1 MCDSIQSHHMAT
13 TAPKRSKLTEKG
25 QQLLQITDYSPGGVQ
40 NLAETFRRLYFR
52 LYSNSSASRAE
63 RIFENLATILL
74 LKFCL
79 DKQGDETEL
88 KEFMAGKR
96 TADSMLKEF
105 LPIHLPKVTSLTFIL
120 SISDESVREAM
131 IELAPLNLSVA
142 PAHVLGEAFQ
152 ALIGPRLRGDK
163 GQFFT
168 PKSLV
173 KAMVRIIAPKPDES
187 VFDPACGTGGFLG
200 EAHVFQC
207 ESSSDSHNV
216 TGRLVGIEKDQDL
229 ARLATALLHV
239 GTGGR
244 SELLNANSL
253 SPSEVTEAGLSKD
266 VQFDVILT
274 NPPFGSRIPVEDKTI
289 LRNFDLAHAWVSQEE
304 NVWSMTS
311 AVLSGQDPQILFIE
325 RCVKALKPGG
335 RMGIVLPEGVFGNR
349 QQGYVWSWLRQHGT
363 IKTLLD
369 CPRTTFQPSTDTK
382 TNVLFFE
389 KYPTDLKSVKNCNS
403 KVSIG
408 VAMRCGHDRRGRTH
422 KPDGSPHEDD
432 FENLAAS
439 FGRNGSRNASWKKVD
454 VGDST
459 YLVPRYYV
467 RDHEFTEQ
475 ESEIIKGARM
485 ASIAQLIEEG
495 LLTVRKGHEV
505 GSHAYGSG
513 DVPFVRTS
521 DLNNY
526 ELSTDPTNAIS
537 DDIYE
542 EYRRQQCLKPGD
554 ILMVV
559 DGRYRIGATA
569 ILSENNFRCVVQSH
583 FRILSTQKE
592 EELSSFELL
601 YALNLPSVR
610 IRIRDLVFVQSTLGT
625 LGRRLFELE
634 IPVLHGDGPWRDR
647 VESFSSILTKRD
659 ALLVQIKAMAGPE
672 VEL

>member
-1 MCDSIQSHHMAT
+1 MSAMK
-13 TAPKRSKLTEKG
+13 PKRKKTNEKG

-40 NLAETFRRLYFR
+40 NLAETFRRLYYR

-79 DKQGDETEL
+79 DKQDDESEL
-88 KEFMAGKR
+88 KEFLSGKR

-105 LPIHLPKVTSLTFIL
+105 LPKHLPKVTAFTFAL

-131 IELAPLNLSVA
+131 IELAPLDLSVA

-173 KAMVRIIAPKPDES
+173 KAMVRILAPKAEES

-200 EAHVFQC
+200 EVHVFQC
-207 ESSSDSHNV
+207 ESCGDSDLA

-239 GTGGR
+239 GTRGR

-253 SPSEVTEAGLSKD
+253 NPDEVAATGLSND
-266 VQFDVILT
+266 FQFDVILT

-289 LRNFDLAHAWVSQEE
+289 LRNFDLAHAWVNNGVDE
-304 NVWSMTS
+304 WSMTS
-311 AVLSGQDPQILFIE
+311 SVLSGQDPQILFIE

-349 QQGYVWSWLRQHGT
+349 QQGYVWTWLRKHGA

-389 KYPTDLKSVKNCNS
+389 KWPEKRAGGKVGTSNISV
-403 KVSIG
+403 G
-408 VAMRCGHDRRGRTH
+408 VALRCGHDRRGRTH

-432 FENLAAS
+432 FEKLAEA
-439 FGRNGSRNASWKKVD
+439 FGKKSQRNALWKKVN
-454 VGDST
+454 VGDSN

-475 ESEIIKGARM
+475 ENEIICGARM
-485 ASIAQLIEEG
+485 ATIAQLIEEG

-513 DVPFVRTS
+513 DIPFVRTS
-521 DLNNY
+521 DLNNH
-526 ELSTDPTNAIS
+526 EISTDPTNAIS
-537 DDIYE
+537 DEVYE

-583 FRILSTQKE
+583 FRIISTQKE
-592 EELSSFELL
+592 DLLTPFELL

-625 LGRRLFELE
+625 LGRRLYELE
-634 IPVLHGDGPWRDR
+634 IPVLQGEGPWRER
-647 VESFSSILTKRD
+647 VDSFKQVLTKRD
-659 ALLVQIKAMAGPE
+659 ALLVQIKAMAASD

>member
-1 MCDSIQSHHMAT
+1 MKA
-13 TAPKRSKLTEKG
+13 AKKRSKATEEG
-25 QQLLQITDYSPGGVQ
+25 QQLLRITDYSPGGVQ
-40 NLAETFRRLYFR
+40 NLAETFRRLYYR

-79 DKQGDETEL
+79 DKDNIETEL
-88 KEFMAGKR
+88 REFLAGKR

-105 LPIHLPKVTSLTFIL
+105 LPKHLPKLTSLTFTL

-131 IELAPLNLSVA
+131 TELAPLNLSVA

-173 KAMVRIIAPKPDES
+173 RAMVRIIAPKPHES

-200 EAHVFQC
+200 EAHAFQC
-207 ESSSDSHNV
+207 ESSDDPTMV
-216 TGRLVGIEKDQDL
+216 TGRLLGIEKDQDL

-253 SPSEVTEAGLSKD
+253 SPFEVAEAGLSKD
-266 VQFDVILT
+266 VKFDVILT
-274 NPPFGSRIPVEDKTI
+274 NPPFGSRIPVEDKAI
-289 LRNFDLAHAWVSQEE
+289 LRNFDLAHAWVCQGE
-304 NVWSMTS
+304 NAWAMTS

-349 QQGYVWSWLRQHGT
+349 QEGYVWAWLRQHGS

-389 KYPTDLKSVKNCNS
+389 KAPANGSPGKNGNS
-403 KVSIG
+403 KVSVG
-408 VAMRCGHDRRGRTH
+408 VALRCGHDRRGRTH
-422 KPDGSPHEDD
+422 KPDGTQHDDD
-432 FENLAAS
+432 FEKLAAAFS
-439 FGRNGSRNASWKKVD
+439 SNGSRNGLWKKVS

-467 RDHEFTEQ
+467 RDHAFTDQ
-475 ESEIIKGARM
+475 ECEIIKGARM
-485 ASIAQLIEEG
+485 ATIAQMIEEG

-542 EYRRQQCLKPGD
+542 EYRRQQNLKPGD

-583 FRILSTQKE
+583 FRILSTQQDE
-592 EELSSFELL
+592 HLTSFELL

-610 IRIRDLVFVQSTLGT
+610 MRVRDLVFVQSTLGT

-634 IPVLHGDGPWRDR
+634 VPVLHGDGPWRER
-647 VESFSSILTKRD
+647 VDSFSSILTKRD
-659 ALLVQIKAMAGPE
+659 ALLVQIKAMAGSE

>member
-1 MCDSIQSHHMAT
+1 MADVK
-13 TAPKRSKLTEKG
+13 KRTKSQQEG
-25 QQLLQITDYSPGGVQ
+25 QQILPIADYSPGGVQ
-40 NLAETFRRLYFR
+40 NLAETFRRLYYR

-79 DKQGDETEL
+79 DKQEDETAL
-88 KEFMAGKR
+88 KKFLAGQR

-105 LPIHLPKVTSLTFIL
+105 LPQQLPKHTSLTFTL
-120 SISDESVREAM
+120 SISDSSVREAM
-131 IELAPLNLSVA
+131 TELAPLNLAMA

-173 KAMVRIIAPKPDES
+173 KAMVRIIAPKAHES
-187 VFDPACGTGGFLG
+187 VLDPACGTGGFLG
-200 EAHVFQC
+200 EAHIFQF
-207 ESSSDSHNV
+207 ESGEV
-216 TGRLVGIEKDQDL
+216 TDGVKGRLVGIEKDHDL
-229 ARLATALLHV
+229 ARLATALLHI
-239 GTGGR
+239 GTCGR

-253 SPSEVTEAGLSKD
+253 DPFEVAEAGLAGD

-274 NPPFGSRIPVEDKTI
+274 NPPFGSRIPVEDKNI
-289 LRNFDLAHAWVSQEE
+289 LRNFDLAHAWVCHGE
-304 NVWSMTS
+304 NSWSMTA
-311 AVLSGQDPQILFIE
+311 AVLDGQDPQILFIE
-325 RCVKALKPGG
+325 RSVKALKPGG

-349 QQGYVWSWLRQHGT
+349 QEGYVWAWLRQHGI

-389 KYPTDLKSVKNCNS
+389 KNLTVAPLGNNGHS

-408 VAMRCGHDRRGRTH
+408 VALRCGHDRRGRTH
-422 KPDGSPHEDD
+422 KPDGTHHEDD
-432 FENLAAS
+432 FEKLAAAFS
-439 FGRNGSRNASWKKVD
+439 TNGVCNGLWKKVA

-467 RDHEFTEQ
+467 RDHEFTDQ
-475 ESEIIKGARM
+475 ECEIINGARM
-485 ASIAQLIEEG
+485 ATIAQLMEEG

-513 DVPFVRTS
+513 DIPFVRTS

-542 EYRRQQCLKPGD
+542 EYRPQQNLRPGD

-569 ILSENNFRCVVQSH
+569 ILSENNYRCVVQSH
-583 FRILSTQKE
+583 FRIISTQQNDK
-592 EELSSFELL
+592 LNPFELL

-610 IRIRDLVFVQSTLGT
+610 VRIRDLVFVQSTLGT

-647 VESFSSILTKRD
+647 VDAFREILTKRD
-659 ALLVQIKAMAGPE
+659 TLLMQIKAMAGSE

>member
-1 MCDSIQSHHMAT
+1 MPDH
-13 TAPKRSKLTEKG
+13 
-25 QQLLQITDYSPGGVQ
+25 SPGGVQ
-40 NLAETFRRLYFR
+40 NLAEIFRRLYYR

-74 LKFCL
+74 LKFCI
-79 DKQGDETEL
+79 DKQQGETEL
-88 KEFMAGKR
+88 KQFLAGRR
-96 TADSMLKEF
+96 TAESLLNEF
-105 LPIHLPKVTSLTFIL
+105 FPRQLPKNATLTFTL
-120 SISDESVREAM
+120 SISDNLVREAM
-131 IELAPLNLSVA
+131 TDLATLNLSMA

-173 KAMVRIIAPKPDES
+173 KAMVRITAPKPCES
-187 VFDPACGTGGFLG
+187 VLDPACGTGGFLG
-200 EAHVFQC
+200 EAHIFQTSTGKVAG
-207 ESSSDSHNV
+207 EI

-239 GTGGR
+239 GTSGR

-253 SPSEVTEAGLSKD
+253 DPKEVSDAGLDES
-266 VQFDVILT
+266 VRFDVILT
-274 NPPFGSRIPVEDKTI
+274 NPPFGSRIPVEDQAI
-289 LRNFDLAHAWVSQEE
+289 LRNFELAHAWVCHGE
-304 NVWSMTS
+304 NSWSKTP
-311 AVLSGQDPQILFIE
+311 ALLRGQDPQILFIE

-349 QQGYVWSWLRQHGT
+349 QEGYVWAWLRQHGT
-363 IKTLLD
+363 VKTLLD

-389 KYPTDLKSVKNCNS
+389 KTATGASVAKNGIS
-403 KVSIG
+403 KVNIG
-408 VAMRCGHDRRGRTH
+408 VALRCGHDRRGRTH
-422 KPDGSPHEDD
+422 KPDGMRYDDD
-432 FENLAAS
+432 FEKLAAV
-439 FGRNGSRNASWKKVD
+439 FGGNGSNGNLWKKVD
-454 VGDST
+454 LGDST

-467 RDHEFTEQ
+467 RDRAFTDQ
-475 ESEIIKGARM
+475 ESEIIKGSRM
-485 ASIAQLIEEG
+485 ATIGQLVKEG

-513 DVPFVRTS
+513 DIPFVRTS

-526 ELSTDPTNAIS
+526 EISTDPTNAIS
-537 DDIYE
+537 DEIYE
-542 EYRRQQCLKPGD
+542 EYRPQQNLKPGD

-569 ILSENNFRCVVQSH
+569 ILSENNYRCVVQSH
-583 FRILSTQKE
+583 FRIISTQKNDQ
-592 EELSSFELL
+592 LSPFELL

-610 IRIRDLVFVQSTLGT
+610 VRIRDLVFVQSTLGT

-634 IPVLHGDGPWRDR
+634 IPVLNGDGPWRER
-647 VESFSSILTKRD
+647 VNTFQTVLTKRD
-659 ALLVQIKAMAGPE
+659 SLLAQMKAIAGPD